1 LVAEARKQFVDPQVS
16 RRKFDRELA
25 EYTAMAETYL
35 EKGWLMLEATF
46 PSVLVMMVARQL
58 PVPAIVTG
66 VHFDYTNYD
75 VEPPSV
81 QLVDPLTRIPY
92 RAASLPVRL
101 DRQVPGPTPPALAIG
116 PVPIQ
121 MTPVQPYM
129 QWYGPD
135 DIPFLCLAGVY
146 EYHTHPAHSGD
157 PWEIHRPEGA
167 GRLYRI
173 LEIIHRYGV
182 APIDTLAVQ
191 LQFVPQIQG
200 FHSNP
205 PS

>member
-1 LVAEARKQFVDPQVS
+1 MDPAVS
-16 RRKFDRELA
+16 RGKFERELA
-25 EYTAMAETYL
+25 DFRAMAKTYA
-35 EKGWLMLEATF
+35 ERGWLLMEAEF
-46 PSVLVMMVARQL
+46 PYIVVMMVARQL

-66 VHFDYTNYD
+66 VRLDYTNYD
-75 VEPPSV
+75 AEPPSV
-81 QLVDPLTRIPY
+81 QLVDPFTSIPY

-101 DRQVPGPTPPALAIG
+101 DRQVSGPTPPALAIG
-116 PVPIQ
+116 ALPIQ

-135 DIPFLCLAGVY
+135 EVPFLCLAGVY
-146 EYHTHPAHSGD
+146 EYHNHPAHSGD
-157 PWEIHRPEGA
+157 PWEIHRAEGA
-167 GRLYRI
+167 GRLFHI
-173 LEIIHRYGV
+173 LDVIYRYGV